1 MRKRGKMET
10 LKKDKKQ
17 VLEQVKNLAAY
28 EVLETKELP
37 DVGSAACLCRH
48 RKTGARVALLSNDD
62 DNKVFCI
69 GFRTTPK
76 DSTGVAHIMEH
87 SVLCGSR
94 DFPIKDPFV
103 ELCKGSLNTFLN
115 AMTYPDKTIYP
126 VASCNDKDFQNL
138 MHVYLDAVFYP
149 NIYGKEEIFRQE
161 GWHYEL
167 DDKGELTYN
176 GVVYNEMKGA
186 LSSADSLLWR
196 EVPGSLYPHTTYS
209 VESGGDPEVIPD
221 LTYEQFLD
229 FHRTYYHPA
238 NSYIYLYGD
247 MDMAQ
252 KLTFID
258 EQYLSKFDALKV
270 NSEIASEPAFTEP
283 VRRTME
289 YPISEGESVDDNT
302 YLSWSFCLGENLSEE
317 LYRAW
322 QVLDFVLCSVPGA
335 PVKQALIDRGI
346 GKDVFSMY
354 DCAIK
359 QPYFGVVA
367 KGASADREEEF
378 KAVIRETLQ
387 GIVDNGFDEKA
398 LLSAINHFEFQYREA
413 DFGRTPKG
421 LRYGINMLESWL
433 YDDSRP
439 FMHFEANKVYA
450 ALRDKVKEGYFEELI
465 RKSILENPH
474 AATFILLPREG
485 MAAEQEEALRKKL
498 AGVKAEMSGEEL
510 TDIRSMMERLN
521 TFREAED
528 APEDLARIPLLTR
541 ADLKREEPP
550 LYNEERRFG
559 DTPVL
564 YHNIDTNGIGYF
576 RLIFKIKDVP
586 KEYFP
591 YIGFIHKLF
600 CNLNTANYTY
610 GQLCS
615 EINLATGGMFVAQ
628 NNYPGPE
635 TDQYTLTLEV
645 CTKALYD
652 NLGRALELMEELIL
666 TSDFT
671 DTKRL
676 KELLAEKIS
685 STQEYM
691 MSAGHS
697 VAVGRAFSYFSE
709 TDAVDDELNN
719 ITQYRIMSELE
730 KNFEERKGDLVEKL
744 QTLAR
749 MIFRP
754 ENLMVDFIGAEDELG
769 KLQAPVE
776 ALKKKLYTCEVKREA
791 YAPVTEKKNEGFMNS
806 GKVLYVCR
814 AGDFKKKGLEYK
826 GTLQVL
832 RVMMGY
838 EYLWMNIRVKGGAY
852 GCMSGFA
859 RDGRCYFVSYRDPNL
874 GQTVDV
880 YEKAAEFIENYQA
893 DERTM
898 TQYIIGTFS
907 DMDVPRTAAGKGK
920 YSREA
925 YLSGITYELLQ
936 KSRTEVLNATP
947 EDIRGLAAYIR
958 AFMDEDCFC
967 VVGNEQKIKAEE
979 DRFKKIE
986 NLF

>member
-1 MRKRGKMET
+1 MEQNLKTGRKEALDRVEK
-10 LKKDKKQ
+10 
-17 VLEQVKNLAAY
+17 LAAY
-28 EVLETKELP
+28 EVLEKKELT
-37 DVGSAACLCRH
+37 DIGSYACLCRH
-48 RKTGARVALLSNDD
+48 KKTGARVALLSNDD
-62 DNKVFCI
+62 DNKVFNI

-94 DFPIKDPFV
+94 DFPLKDPFV

-115 AMTYPDKTIYP
+115 AMTYPDKTLYP

-149 NIYGKEEIFRQE
+149 NIYGREEIFRQE

-167 DDKGELTYN
+167 NDKGELVYN

-186 LSSADSLLWR
+186 LSSPDSLLWR
-196 EVPGSLYPHTTYS
+196 EVPSTLYPHTTYS
-209 VESGGDPEVIPD
+209 VESGGDPEFIPD

-247 MDMAQ
+247 MDMAE

-258 EQYLSKFDALKV
+258 EKYLSKFDALEV
-270 NSEIASEPAFTEP
+270 HSEIASEPVFTEP
-283 VRRTME
+283 ARRVKE
-289 YPISEGESVDDNT
+289 YPISEGESVEDNT
-302 YLSWSFCLGENLSEE
+302 YLSWSFSLGENLGEE
-317 LYRAW
+317 QYRAW
-322 QVLDFVLCSVPGA
+322 QILNFALCSVPGA

-354 DCAIK
+354 EDGIK
-359 QPYFGVVA
+359 QPFFGVVA
-367 KGASADREEEF
+367 KGASVEREEEF
-378 KAVIRETLQ
+378 KSVIRETLQ
-387 GIVDNGFDEKA
+387 GIVDKGFEEKA
-398 LLSAINHFEFQYREA
+398 LLSAINYYEFQYREA
-413 DFGRTPKG
+413 DFGRRPKG
-421 LRYGINMLESWL
+421 LMYGIQMMDSWL
-433 YDDSRP
+433 YDDSKP
-439 FMHFEANKVYA
+439 FAHFEANRVYA
-450 ALRDKVKEGYFEELI
+450 DLRGKVKEGYFEALI
-465 RKSILENPH
+465 KKGILENPH
-474 AATFILLPREG
+474 CAAFILIPREG
-485 MAAEQEEALRKKL
+485 MAIEQEEALKKKL
-498 AGVKAEMSGEEL
+498 AEKKAKMSQEEL
-510 TDIRSMMERLN
+510 DGIRDMMEKLN
-521 TFREAED
+521 AFRETED

-541 ADLKREEPP
+541 GDLKREESPV
-550 LYNEERRFG
+550 YNEESMLG
-559 DTPVL
+559 DTPAL
-564 YHNIDTNGIGYF
+564 YHNIETNGIGYL

-591 YIGFIHKLF
+591 YIGLLHRLF

-615 EINLATGGMFVAQ
+615 EINLATGGLYVAQ
-628 NNYPGPE
+628 NNYPGP
-635 TDQYTLTLEV
+635 DSDGYTLTMEV
-645 CTKALYD
+645 CTKALHD
-652 NLGRALELMEELIL
+652 NLERALELMEELIL

-676 KELLAEKIS
+676 KELLAEKNS
-685 STQEYM
+685 SQQEYM

-697 VAVGRAFSYFSE
+697 VAAGRAFSYFSR
-709 TDAVDDELNN
+709 TYAADDELNN

-730 KNFEERKGDLVEKL
+730 KHFEERKGDLVEKM
-744 QTLAR
+744 QTLAK

-754 ENLMVDFIGAEDELG
+754 ENLMVDFIGAREYFE
-769 KLQAPVE
+769 KLAEPVS
-776 ALKKKLYTCEVKREA
+776 ALKNKLYTCEVKKEA
-791 YAPVTEKKNEGFMNS
+791 YVPVAEKKNEGFMNS

-874 GQTVDV
+874 GQTIDV

-898 TQYIIGTFS
+898 TQYIIGTLGEL
-907 DMDVPRTAAGKGK
+907 DTPRTAAGKGN
-920 YSREA
+920 YSREV
-925 YLSGITYELLQ
+925 YMSGITYEMLQ
-936 KSRTEVLNATP
+936 KSRDEVLDATP
-947 EDIRGLAAYIR
+947 EDIRELAAYIR
-958 AFMDEDCFC
+958 AFMEEDCLC
-967 VVGNEQKIKAEE
+967 VVGNEQKVKSEE
-979 DRFKKIE
+979 GKFMKIE